1 MMLTVTHANPTGS
14 GHSSR
19 LARIAAAT
27 LGILATVLVTSGLA
41 SQPFLETFGPAA
53 AWASDASERAF
64 APKDRGMGATMK
76 MGLAVM
82 SGDEDA
88 TDIAADQASG
98 MAADAASNAA
108 AAAVEHGPAIVDVAK
123 ILASE
128 GYKGFKEAQASSE
141 EDRRKNYEGGQPSGY
156 AYGGSSPHGPTPHG
170 GGQLEQWGY
179 AYGGGGQDGPISHG
193 GSQHEQWG
201 SAYGQHQVAAAEA
214 AAEAART
221 QAAAASAAKAN
232 LETKLAEATEAA
244 KAQTAEAIAAKAN
257 LEARLAEAESKL
269 SAAAEAAN
277 METAEAQAA
286 KAEAEALA
294 QKMQKEAAAWK
305 AKAEA
310 ASIQQAG
317 YGQSQG
323 HVSLPA
329 GWASKVVHD
338 GTTDEGRTYYYCSA
352 EHPVGGKKPPSQ
364 WGRPKEPC
372 ELPAG
377 WASTVVHDGTAD
389 EGRTYYYCSAEQPI
403 GGKKPP
409 SQWKIPTEPCALP
422 AGWASAA
429 GYGEH
434 RGESYY
440 YCAAVPLERRKE
452 PTSQWERPTQVS
464 LRSRPSAHMV
474 RRRLLTPIW

>member
-1 MMLTVTHANPTGS
+1 MMLTVTHANATGT

-64 APKDRGMGATMK
+64 APTDRGMGATMK

-156 AYGGSSPHGPTPHG
+156 AYGGSSPYVPTPHG

-179 AYGGGGQDGPISHG
+179 AYGGGGQHGPISH

-232 LETKLAEATEAA
+232 LEAKLAEATEAA

-277 METAEAQAA
+277 METAEA
-286 KAEAEALA
+286 E
-294 QKMQKEAAAWK
+294 
-305 AKAEA
+305 
-310 ASIQQAG
+310 
-317 YGQSQG
+317 
-323 HVSLPA
+323 VPA
-329 GWASKVVHD
+329 GWASK
-338 GTTDEGRTYYYCSA
+338 
-352 EHPVGGKKPPSQ
+352 
-364 WGRPKEPC
+364 
-372 ELPAG
+372 
-377 WASTVVHDGTAD
+377 VVHDGTAD

>member
-1 MMLTVTHANPTGS
+1 MMLTVTHANATGS

-64 APKDRGMGATMK
+64 APTDRGMGATMK

-128 GYKGFKEAQASSE
+128 GYMGFKEAQASSE

-156 AYGGSSPHGPTPHG
+156 AYGGSSPYVPTPHG

-179 AYGGGGQDGPISHG
+179 AYGGGGQHGPISHG

-232 LETKLAEATEAA
+232 LEAKLAEATEAA

-277 METAEAQAA
+277 METAEA
-286 KAEAEALA
+286 E
-294 QKMQKEAAAWK
+294 
-305 AKAEA
+305 
-310 ASIQQAG
+310 
-317 YGQSQG
+317 
-323 HVSLPA
+323 VPA

-338 GTTDEGRTYYYCSA
+338 GTADEGRTYYYCSA

-429 GYGEH
+429 GHGEH

>member
-1 MMLTVTHANPTGS
+1 MMLTVTHANATGS

-98 MAADAASNAA
+98 MAADSASNAA
-108 AAAVEHGPAIVDVAK
+108 AAAVEHGPAIIDVAK

-179 AYGGGGQDGPISHG
+179 AYGGGGQHGPVSH

-232 LETKLAEATEAA
+232 LEAKLAEATEAA

-338 GTTDEGRTYYYCSA
+338 GT
-352 EHPVGGKKPPSQ
+352 
-364 WGRPKEPC
+364 
-372 ELPAG
+372 
-377 WASTVVHDGTAD
+377 AD

>member
-1 MMLTVTHANPTGS
+1 MMLTVTHANATGS

-179 AYGGGGQDGPISHG
+179 AYGGGGQHGPVSH

-232 LETKLAEATEAA
+232 LEAKLAEATEAA

-277 METAEAQAA
+277 METAEA
-286 KAEAEALA
+286 E
-294 QKMQKEAAAWK
+294 
-305 AKAEA
+305 
-310 ASIQQAG
+310 
-317 YGQSQG
+317 
-323 HVSLPA
+323 VPA
-329 GWASKVVHD
+329 RWASK
-338 GTTDEGRTYYYCSA
+338 
-352 EHPVGGKKPPSQ
+352 
-364 WGRPKEPC
+364 
-372 ELPAG
+372 
-377 WASTVVHDGTAD
+377 VVHDGTAD

-434 RGESYY
+434 RGETYY